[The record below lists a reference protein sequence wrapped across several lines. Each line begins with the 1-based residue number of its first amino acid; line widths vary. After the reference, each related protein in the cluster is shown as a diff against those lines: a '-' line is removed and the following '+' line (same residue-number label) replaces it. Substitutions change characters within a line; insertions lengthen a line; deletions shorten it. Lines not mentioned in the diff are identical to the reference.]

1 MNKTTKYKIKYGRQE
16 IIQSDIDAVNEVLKS
31 DWLTQGPTVPLFEE
45 KVAEYCGSNFS
56 IATNSATSALHVA
69 CLALDLTKGDLLW
82 TCPNTFVASS
92 NAALYCGAKVDFI
105 DCNKDTYN
113 IDVEKLETKLQK
125 AKKNNNLPKI
135 VMPVHLTG
143 QSCEMEAIF
152 HLSKEYGFKII
163 EDGSHAIGG
172 EYKNKKVGSCNYSD
186 ITVFSFHPVKIIT
199 TGEGGM
205 ALTNNEEIYKKL
217 KKFRSHG
224 VTSDIDEME
233 TRPNNE
239 IWNYQQVCLGYNYRM
254 TDISAALGISQ
265 MERLDSYIK
274 KIHIIANKYNKALD
288 GLPLKLPFQH
298 KDTYSSYH
306 LYVIR
311 LELEKI
317 SKSHVE
323 IHDEFIKAGI
333 NVNLHYV
340 PVYRQPFY
348 ENIGFKE
355 GYCPE
360 SEKYHRS
367 ALSIPIYPTLDD
379 SDQNWVI
386 DTLKKLLN

>member
-1 MNKTTKYKIKYGRQE
+1 MKKTTRYKIKYGRQE
-16 IIQSDIDAVNEVLKS
+16 IIQSDIDAVNDVLKS
-31 DWLTQGPTVPLFEE
+31 DWLTQGPTVPAFEE
-45 KVAEYCGSNFS
+45 KVAKYCGSNFS
-56 IATNSATSALHVA
+56 VATNSATSALHVA
-69 CLALDLTKGDLLW
+69 CLALDLKKGDILW

-92 NAALYCGAKVDFI
+92 NAALYCGASVDFV

-113 IDVEKLETKLQK
+113 IDVNKLEEKLQK
-125 AKKNNNLPKI
+125 AKKLKKLPKI

-143 QSCEMEAIF
+143 QSSEMEPIAN
-152 HLSKEYGFKII
+152 LGKEYGFKII
-163 EDGSHAIGG
+163 EDASHGIGG
-172 EYKNKKVGSCNYSD
+172 DYKNMKVGSCKYSD

-224 VTSDIDEME
+224 VTSDIEEME
-233 TRPNNE
+233 VRPENE
-239 IWNYQQVCLGYNYRM
+239 LWNYQQVCLGYNYRM
-254 TDISAALGISQ
+254 TDISAALGINQ
-265 MERLDSYIK
+265 MERLDSYISK
-274 KIHIIANKYNKALD
+274 RHIIADKYNRELS

-311 LELEKI
+311 LMLDKI
-317 SKSHVE
+317 SKSHKE

-348 ENIGFKE
+348 EKMGFKE

-360 SEKYHRS
+360 SEQYHRT
-367 ALSIPIYPTLDD
+367 ALSIPMYPTLKD
-379 SDQNWVI
+379 SDQDWVI
-386 DTLKKLLN
+386 DTLKKLLK

>member
-1 MNKTTKYKIKYGRQE
+1 MSKTTKYKIKYGRQE
-16 IIQSDIDAVNEVLKS
+16 IIKSDIDAVNEILKS

-45 KVAEYCGSNFS
+45 KVAEYCGSKYS
-56 IATNSATSALHVA
+56 IATNSATSALHIA
-69 CLALDLTKGDLLW
+69 CLALNLKKGDTLW

-92 NAALYCGAKVDFI
+92 NAALYCGANVDFV
-105 DCNKDTYN
+105 DCNEQTYN
-113 IDVEKLETKLQK
+113 IDVKKLEAKLHEAKQK
-125 AKKNNNLPKI
+125 NKLPKI

-143 QSCEMEAIF
+143 QSCEMEAI
-152 HLSKEYGFKII
+152 HDLSKEFGFKII
-163 EDGSHAIGG
+163 EDASHAIGG
-172 EYKNKKVGSCNYSD
+172 EYKNEKVGSCKYSD

-205 ALTNNEEIYKKL
+205 ALTNSEAIYQKL

-224 VTSDIDEME
+224 ITSDINEME
-233 TRPNNE
+233 ARSKNE
-239 IWNYQQVCLGYNYRM
+239 LWNYQQVCLGYNYRM

-265 MERLDSYIK
+265 LKRLDNYIK
-274 KIHIIANKYNKALD
+274 KRHTIANRYNNELSD
-288 GLPLKLPFQH
+288 LPLILPYQH

-311 LELEKI
+311 LMLDKI
-317 SKSHVE
+317 SKSHIE

-348 ENIGFKE
+348 QKMGFKE

-360 SEKYHRS
+360 SEKYHRT
-367 ALSIPIYPTLDD
+367 ALSIPLYPTLKD
-379 SDQNWVI
+379 SDQDWVI

>member
-1 MNKTTKYKIKYGRQE
+1 MNKKIKYGRQE
-16 IIQSDIDAVNEVLKS
+16 IIQADIDAVSDVLKS
-31 DWLTQGPTVPLFEE
+31 DWLTQGPTVPIFEQ
-45 KVAEYCGSNFS
+45 KVADYCGANYSV
-56 IATNSATSALHVA
+56 ATNSATSALHVA
-69 CLALDLTKGDLLW
+69 CLALDLGKGDLLW

-113 IDVEKLETKLQK
+113 IDIEKLKEKLK
-125 AKKNNNLPKI
+125 IAKKQNNLPKI

-143 QSCEMEAIF
+143 QSCEMEDIYL
-152 HLSKEYGFKII
+152 LSKEYGFKII

-172 EYKNKKVGSCNYSD
+172 EYKNEKVGSCKYSD

-205 ALTNNEEIYKKL
+205 ALTNNTEIYKKL
-217 KKFRSHG
+217 MKFRSHG
-224 VTSDIDEME
+224 VTSDWNEME
-233 TRPNNE
+233 YRSE
-239 IWNYQQVCLGYNYRM
+239 EELWSYQQVCLGYNYRM

-265 MERLDSYIK
+265 LKRLDNYIK
-274 KIHIIANKYNKALD
+274 KRHSIAQKYNNQLST
-288 GLPLKLPFQH
+288 LPLKLPFQH

-311 LELEKI
+311 LQLDKI
-317 SKSHVE
+317 KKTHKEV
-323 IHDEFIKAGI
+323 HDELVNIGI
-333 NVNLHYV
+333 NVNLHYI

-348 ENIGFKE
+348 EKLGFKE

-360 SEKYHRS
+360 SEKYHKS
-367 ALSIPIYPTLDD
+367 ALSIPMYPTLED
-379 SDQNWVI
+379 SEQDWVI
-386 DTLKKLLN
+386 DTIKKILS